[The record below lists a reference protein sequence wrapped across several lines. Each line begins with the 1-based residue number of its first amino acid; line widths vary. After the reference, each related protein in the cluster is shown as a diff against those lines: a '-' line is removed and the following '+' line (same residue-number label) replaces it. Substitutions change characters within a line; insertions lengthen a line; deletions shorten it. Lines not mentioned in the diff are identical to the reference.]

1 MILSDWD
8 YDIWT
13 MMGLP
18 SRCSCLQTQLFGS
31 HRKTTPVNKIDR
43 VRTAA
48 GKRLNGWDEYSEVTV
63 GDKAQRRRLSEA
75 ITIPVRERK
84 RQRET
89 RGLAGQ
95 RSGWTS
101 LVEHDGC
108 MWWDT
113 WWKVNP
119 QQNLGPVKPK
129 RRLRACFLESLQ
141 QWASKESRQRE

>member
-1 MILSDWD
+1 
-8 YDIWT
+8 

-95 RSGWTS
+95 RSG
-101 LVEHDGC
+101 
-108 MWWDT
+108 
-113 WWKVNP
+113 
-119 QQNLGPVKPK
+119 
-129 RRLRACFLESLQ
+129 
-141 QWASKESRQRE
+141 